1 MASGSHHMQL
11 VPVSVASDWVRTAL
25 IRAGATEQNA
35 RIQARHLIRAE
46 AKGHPSHGVLR
57 LPRLIER
64 IKNGVADPNATGHHH
79 WSGTAFC
86 RVDGARG
93 LGPVVMY
100 SAMAALSARL
110 EDTGVAMA
118 AIDNCNHLGML
129 AHYAESAAE
138 DGMIALL
145 LTTSE
150 ALVHPWGA
158 RHAMIGTNP
167 LAIGVPAAPA
177 PFVIDLATSKISMG
191 KIHAYA
197 EIGQALDPGWALD
210 CDGNPTTDAVAAKQG
225 ALAPFGDAKGYA
237 LGLAFEVLIGAL
249 TESALGTD
257 VKGTLDSTEACNKG
271 DVVILAKPR
280 SSAALD
286 RVSTYLEAIRTAAP
300 TEAARPVR
308 VPGDGAGAR
317 LNAHEQSG
325 LHIPDR
331 LAADLRRLAGV

>member
-1 MASGSHHMQL
+1 M
-11 VPVSVASDWVRTAL
+11 
-25 IRAGATEQNA
+25 
-35 RIQARHLIRAE
+35 
-46 AKGHPSHGVLR
+46 
-57 LPRLIER
+57 
-64 IKNGVADPNATGHHH
+64 
-79 WSGTAFC
+79 
-86 RVDGARG
+86 
-93 LGPVVMY
+93 
-100 SAMAALSARL
+100 
-110 EDTGVAMA
+110 
-118 AIDNCNHLGML
+118 
-129 AHYAESAAE
+129 
-138 DGMIALL
+138 
-145 LTTSE
+145 
-150 ALVHPWGA
+150 
-158 RHAMIGTNP
+158 
-167 LAIGVPAAPA
+167 
-177 PFVIDLATSKISMG
+177 
-191 KIHAYA
+191 
-197 EIGQALDPGWALD
+197 
-210 CDGNPTTDAVAAKQG
+210 AAKQG

-325 LHIPDR
+325 LQIPDR